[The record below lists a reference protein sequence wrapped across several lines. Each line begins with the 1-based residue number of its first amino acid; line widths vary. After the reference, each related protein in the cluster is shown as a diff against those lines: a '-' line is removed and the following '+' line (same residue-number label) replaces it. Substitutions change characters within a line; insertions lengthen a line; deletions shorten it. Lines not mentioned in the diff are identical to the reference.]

1 MPDASYWL
9 TILLVTTIVTA
20 GSAVQA
26 AIGVGLNQFAIPI
39 LLLIAPAYAPGPVL
53 VASAFLSILALL
65 RVPAEVDRR
74 ELTFSLSGLV
84 AGTAAA
90 AIFIAFVDTRYFVQ
104 LMGFIIV
111 LAVGL
116 IVSGLSLQITSRN
129 LFAAGSA
136 AGLMGTIAGM
146 HAPPIALLYQG
157 QPPER
162 VRGSLL
168 AFVIAGNLLSI
179 TALWSVNRFGL
190 AELYAALGLLPGV
203 ALGLL
208 LAPLLVKHIDAN
220 RIRTAILLT
229 SGLSGSVLLFGL

>member
-1 MPDASYWL
+1 MPDPSYWL
-9 TILLVTTIVTA
+9 TFLLVTTIVTA

-26 AIGVGLNQFAIPI
+26 AIGVGLNLFAIPI
-39 LLLIAPAYAPGPVL
+39 LLLIAPDYAPGPVL

-65 RVPAEVDRR
+65 RVPAQVNRR
-74 ELTFSLSGLV
+74 ELLLSLSGLA
-84 AGTAAA
+84 AGTTAAA
-90 AIFIAFVDTRYFVQ
+90 ILIAFVDTRYFVQ

-116 IVSGLSLQITSRN
+116 IVSGLSLPITARN
-129 LFAAGSA
+129 LLAAGSA
-136 AGLMGTIAGM
+136 SGLMGTIAGM

-157 QPPER
+157 QQPER

-179 TALWSVNRFGL
+179 SALWAVNRFGL
-190 AELYAALGLLPGV
+190 AQLYAALGLLPGV
-203 ALGLL
+203 ALGLF

-220 RIRTAILLT
+220 RIRTAILMT
-229 SGLSGSVLLFGL
+229 SGLSGCVLLFGL